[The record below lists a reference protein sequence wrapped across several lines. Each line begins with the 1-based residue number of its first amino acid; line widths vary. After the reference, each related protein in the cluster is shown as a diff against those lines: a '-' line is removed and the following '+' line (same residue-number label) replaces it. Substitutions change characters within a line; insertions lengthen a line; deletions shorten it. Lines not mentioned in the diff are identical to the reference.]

1 MTPSFRRTVTSALA
15 LALVCAPAIAAP
27 QDPQPQPPKATFRSS
42 LDVVS
47 VAAVVR
53 DKRGRLATGLTK
65 KDFLVEEAGAPRDI
79 LQFHADANAPVRV
92 ALLFDV
98 SGSMRLADRIEN
110 ARQAARHLLGALG
123 LAAGGIRQ
131 ATKRGGALGAPAEP
145 NAGGIR
151 QPSQRGGA
159 LGVPAEPNAGGI
171 RKLINDEAAVFS
183 FDMNLQ
189 SLQPFTA
196 DAGAIES
203 ALSRVTPYGQT
214 SLYDAI
220 AQTARRVA
228 DTRPGDPHRRAVV
241 VFTDGVDTSSQ
252 LTPQQV
258 AAIASEIDVPVYVM
272 SVVSPGDHDD
282 HGLRAGAA
290 PESTLRTLA
299 QWTGGDLFV
308 TSAPAHESV
317 AARQIVDEL
326 RHQYVIAFG
335 ASPAAGWHPLTV
347 KTRDRDLTVRARRGY
362 AAGIRAGS

>member
-1 MTPSFRRTVTSALA
+1 MRIRRRALTTAFA
-15 LALVCAPAIAAP
+15 LSLVCAPSAAAP
-27 QDPQPQPPKATFRSS
+27 QEASPQAPKATFRSTV
-42 LDVVS
+42 DVVS
-47 VAAVVR
+47 VAAIVR
-53 DKRGRLATGLTK
+53 DKRGRFTSGLK
-65 KDFLVEEAGAPRDI
+65 KEDFLVDEGGARRDI
-79 LQFHADANAPVRV
+79 LDFRSDVNAPVRV

-98 SGSMRLADRIEN
+98 SGSMRLSDRIEE
-110 ARQAARHLLGALG
+110 ARQAARHVLGALRFG
-123 LAAGGIRQ
+123 
-131 ATKRGGALGAPAEP
+131 P
-145 NAGGIR
+145 
-151 QPSQRGGA
+151 
-159 LGVPAEPNAGGI
+159 
-171 RKLINDEAAVFS
+171 DEAAVFS

-189 SLQPFTA
+189 SLQAFTG

-252 LTPQQV
+252 LTPDQV
-258 AAIASEIDVPVYVM
+258 SAIASGIDVPVYVVT
-272 SVVSPGDHDD
+272 VVSASDHEDQ
-282 HGLRAGAA
+282 GARAGAA
-290 PESTLRTLA
+290 PQSTLRTLA

-326 RHQYVIAFG
+326 RHQYVISFS
-335 ASPAAGWHPLTV
+335 ASPAAGWHPLNV

-362 AAGIRAGS
+362 AAGTRAGS

>member
-1 MTPSFRRTVTSALA
+1 
-15 LALVCAPAIAAP
+15 
-27 QDPQPQPPKATFRSS
+27 
-42 LDVVS
+42 
-47 VAAVVR
+47 VR
-53 DKRGRLATGLTK
+53 DKHGRFAPNLK
-65 KDFLVEEAGAPRDI
+65 KQDFIVQEAGVMRDI
-79 LQFHADANAPVRV
+79 VEFRADTNAPVRV

-98 SGSMRLADRIEN
+98 SGSMRVSDRIEE
-110 ARQAARHLLGALG
+110 ARQAARHVLSALRLGPDGQL
-123 LAAGGIRQ
+123 
-131 ATKRGGALGAPAEP
+131 
-145 NAGGIR
+145 N
-151 QPSQRGGA
+151 
-159 LGVPAEPNAGGI
+159 
-171 RKLINDEAAVFS
+171 NDEAAVFS

-196 DAGAIES
+196 DAGAIET

-252 LTPQQV
+252 LTPEQV
-258 AAIASEIDVPVYVM
+258 SAIASEIDVPVYVM
-272 SVVSPGDHDD
+272 TVVSPSDHEDRGA
-282 HGLRAGAA
+282 HGAA
-290 PESTLRTLA
+290 PESDLRTLA

-326 RHQYVIAFG
+326 RHQYVIAFN
-335 ASPAAGWHPLTV
+335 ASPAAGWHALDV

-362 AAGIRAGS
+362 GPGTRAGSSH

>member
-1 MTPSFRRTVTSALA
+1 MSAFA
-15 LALVCAPAIAAP
+15 LMLVCAPSLALP
-27 QDPQPQPPKATFRSS
+27 QDGPAQSPKATFRSAV
-42 LDVVS
+42 DVVS

-53 DKRGRLATGLTK
+53 DKRGRFAAKLTK
-65 KDFLVEEAGAPRDI
+65 DDFVVHEAGVRRDI
-79 LQFHADANAPVRV
+79 IQFHADTDAPVRV

-98 SGSMRLADRIEN
+98 SGSMRVADRIEE
-110 ARQAARHLLGALG
+110 ARQAARHLLGALR
-123 LAAGGIRQ
+123 L
-131 ATKRGGALGAPAEP
+131 GGAA
-145 NAGGIR
+145 
-151 QPSQRGGA
+151 
-159 LGVPAEPNAGGI
+159 
-171 RKLINDEAAVFS
+171 DEAAVFS

-189 SLQPFTA
+189 SLQPFTV

-252 LTPQQV
+252 MTPEQV
-258 AAIASEIDVPVYVM
+258 SAIASEIDVPVYVM
-272 SVVSPGDHDD
+272 TVVSPSDHEDRGV
-282 HGLRAGAA
+282 HGAA

-326 RHQYVIAFG
+326 RHQYVLAFS
-335 ASPAAGWHPLTV
+335 ASPASGWHSLDV
-347 KTRDRDLTVRARRGY
+347 KTKDRDLTVRARRGY
-362 AAGIRAGS
+362 AAGPRAGTGTF